1 MPMRLIT
8 PTARPW
14 SMFPSATPV
23 KANGME
29 NMITSGPRKDSNW
42 EAITMYTRM
51 TMRSI
56 RRIMSENMDC
66 CSS

>member
-8 PTARPW
+8 PTASPC
-14 SMFPSATPV
+14 SMLPSATPV

-56 RRIMSENMDC
+56 SRIMSENMDC

>member
-1 MPMRLIT
+1 MPIIDIT
-8 PTARPW
+8 PTAIPC
-14 SMFPSATPV
+14 SMFPRATPV